1 MKKIFKYS
9 LILSFAIVFGGCQDF
24 EVIEKDPNRA
34 VNAPASLVF
43 NGVLNDMYN
52 NVNGGSAWGDKARWN
67 QLIWLNGCK
76 GEEWPSC
83 IFTSSSQLVKKCFLP
98 CHLLALSRSLVE
110 SRCKYESGAFLRLLT
125 SNQIRLTS
133 CANST

>member
-1 MKKIFKYS
+1 MKKIFKYP

-67 QLIWLNGCK
+67 QFYCSNYNYYSNNEYTWTTTDFSFFTLKNVVK
-76 GEEWPSC
+76 MEEEA
-83 IFTSSSQLVKKCFLP
+83 IIEEDNRVRV
-98 CHLLALSRSLVE
+98 H
-110 SRCKYESGAFLRLLT
+110 
-125 SNQIRLTS
+125 
-133 CANST
+133 